1 MGIFSFLSSNFKMMK
16 EQKKLMQQ
24 GYSMEEASDIVRL
37 RFLFIKYQDMGYSEE
52 EAEKLASAELTDLK
66 SRGI

>member
-1 MGIFSFLSSNFKMMK
+1 MGIFSFFSTNFKMMK
-16 EQKKLMQQ
+16 EQRKLMQQ
-24 GYSMEEASDIVRL
+24 GHTIEEASDIVRL

-52 EAEKLASAELTDLK
+52 EAEKLASDELADLK

>member
-1 MGIFSFLSSNFKMMK
+1 MGIFSFLSANFKMMK
-16 EQKKLMQQ
+16 EQRKLIQQ
-24 GYSMEEASDIVRL
+24 GYSVEEASDIVRL

-52 EAEKLASAELTDLK
+52 EAEKLASDELADLK

>member
-1 MGIFSFLSSNFKMMK
+1 MMK
-16 EQKKLMQQ
+16 EQRKLIQQ
-24 GYSMEEASDIVRL
+24 GYTVEEASDIVRL

-52 EAEKLASAELTDLK
+52 EAEKLASDELTDLK

>member
-1 MGIFSFLSSNFKMMK
+1 MGIFSFLSANFKMMK
-16 EQKKLMQQ
+16 EQRKLIQQ
-24 GYSMEEASDIVRL
+24 GYSVEEASDIVRL

>member
-1 MGIFSFLSSNFKMMK
+1 MGIFSFLSSNLKMMK
-16 EQKKLMQQ
+16 EQRKLIQQ
-24 GYSMEEASDIVRL
+24 GYTVEEASDIVRL

-52 EAEKLASAELTDLK
+52 EAEKLASDELTDLK